1 MVATKI
7 FLSPELAK
15 IMSSLIQKIDRIIEE
30 RSLLNHPFYQI
41 WSDGKL
47 THEALEG
54 YSKEYYQL
62 VKAVPIFMTQLMDY
76 VPASLYNELDYN
88 QQEEYSHISLWE
100 RFAGGLGVSRNELM
114 NYEGLYKTN
123 HAISGMHSLMSSFV
137 SGSATMYALE
147 KEIPKISQIKLEGL
161 AEFYGLTSEDVTK
174 YFKEH
179 MEADIRHTKSWQK
192 IIDGFSGYDQE
203 IISAAESSVTCQNL
217 LLDSCY
223 EEYC

>member
-1 MVATKI
+1 
-7 FLSPELAK
+7 
-15 IMSSLIQKIDRIIEE
+15 MSSLIQKIDRIIEE
-30 RSLLNHPFYQI
+30 RSLLNHPFYQA

-47 THEALEG
+47 TREALTG

-62 VKAVPIFMTQLMDY
+62 VKAVPIFMTQLMDH
-76 VPASLYNELDYN
+76 VPSNLYNELDFH
-88 QQEEYSHISLWE
+88 QKEEFSHIVMWE
-100 RFAGGLGVSRNELM
+100 RFASGLGVSRDDLL
-114 NYEGLYKTN
+114 NYDGLYKTN
-123 HAISGMHSLMSSFV
+123 HAISGMNHLMGTLESGATAMYSF
-137 SGSATMYALE
+137 E

-179 MEADIRHTKSWQK
+179 MEADIRHAASWEKLVDSLTQ
-192 IIDGFSGYDQE
+192 DDNE

>member
-1 MVATKI
+1 MH
-7 FLSPELAK
+7 
-15 IMSSLIQKIDRIIEE
+15 SLIQKLDRIIEE
-30 RSLLNHPFYQI
+30 RSLLKHPFYQS

-47 THEALEG
+47 TREALAG

-62 VKAVPIFMTQLMDY
+62 VKAVPIFMTQLMDQ
-76 VPASLYNELDYN
+76 VPSSLHDELDFH
-88 QQEEYSHISLWE
+88 QQEEFSHIGMWE
-100 RFAGGLGVSRNELM
+100 RFASGLGVSRNDLL
-114 NYEGLYKTN
+114 NYNGLYKTN
-123 HAISGMHSLMSSFV
+123 HAVSGMHHLMGSLE
-137 SGSATMYALE
+137 SGVVAMYAFE

-179 MEADIRHTKSWQK
+179 TEADIRHTASWK
-192 IIDGFSGYDQE
+192 KLINLVTSE
-203 IISAAESSVTCQNL
+203 EHELISAAESSVTCQNL

>member
-1 MVATKI
+1 MNR
-7 FLSPELAK
+7 
-15 IMSSLIQKIDRIIEE
+15 LIQKIDRIIEE
-30 RSLLNHPFYQI
+30 RSLLKHPFYQT

-47 THEALEG
+47 TREALAG

-62 VKAVPIFMTQLMDY
+62 VKAVPIFMTQLMDH
-76 VPASLYNELDYN
+76 VPASLHNELDFN
-88 QQEEYSHISLWE
+88 QKEEFSHINLWE
-100 RFAGGLGVSRNELM
+100 RFAGGLDISYEELK
-114 NYEGLYKTN
+114 NHGGLYTTN
-123 HAISGMHSLMSSFV
+123 YAISGIYSLMSSFV
-137 SGSATMYALE
+137 SGSTAMYALE
-147 KEIPKISQIKLEGL
+147 KEIPKISEIKLQGL

-179 MEADIRHTKSWQK
+179 MEADIRHTASWK
-192 IIDGFSGYDQE
+192 KVIDGFSGHDQE

>member
-1 MVATKI
+1 MH
-7 FLSPELAK
+7 
-15 IMSSLIQKIDRIIEE
+15 SLIQKLVRTIEE
-30 RSLLNHPFYQI
+30 RSLLKHPFYQS

-47 THEALEG
+47 TREALAG

-62 VKAVPIFMTQLMDY
+62 VKAVPIFMTQLMDH
-76 VPASLYNELDYN
+76 VPSSLYDELDFH
-88 QQEEYSHISLWE
+88 QQEEFSHIGMWE
-100 RFAGGLGVSRNELM
+100 RFASGLGVSRNDLL
-114 NYEGLYKTN
+114 NYNGLYKTN
-123 HAISGMHSLMSSFV
+123 HAISGMYQLMGSLE
-137 SGSATMYALE
+137 SGAVAMYALE

-179 MEADIRHTKSWQK
+179 TEVDIRHTASWK
-192 IIDGFSGYDQE
+192 KLINSVISE
-203 IISAAESSVTCQNL
+203 EHELISAAESSITCQNL

>member
-1 MVATKI
+1 MN
-7 FLSPELAK
+7 SP
-15 IMSSLIQKIDRIIEE
+15 IHKIDRIIEE
-30 RSLLNHPFYQI
+30 RSLLNHPFYQA

-47 THEALEG
+47 TREALTG

-62 VKAVPIFMTQLMDY
+62 VKAVPIFMTQLMDQ
-76 VPASLYNELDYN
+76 VPSSLYDELDLH
-88 QQEEYSHISLWE
+88 QQEEFSHIGMWE
-100 RFAGGLGVSRNELM
+100 RFASGLDVSRNDLL
-114 NYEGLYKTN
+114 NHDGLYKTN
-123 HAISGMHSLMSSFV
+123 HAISGMHHLMGSLE
-137 SGSATMYALE
+137 SGVTAMYALE

-179 MEADIRHTKSWQK
+179 MEADIRHTASWERLV
-192 IIDGFSGYDQE
+192 DSLTSDENE

>member
-1 MVATKI
+1 
-7 FLSPELAK
+7 
-15 IMSSLIQKIDRIIEE
+15 MSSLIQKIDRIIEE
-30 RSLLNHPFYQI
+30 RSLLNHPFYQT

-47 THEALEG
+47 TREALAG

-62 VKAVPIFMTQLMDY
+62 VKAVPIFMTQLLDY
-76 VPASLYNELDYN
+76 TPESLYDELDYN
-88 QQEEYSHISLWE
+88 QQEEFSHIGLWE
-100 RFAGGLGVSRNELM
+100 RFASGLGISRKELS

-123 HAISGMHSLMSSFV
+123 HAIAGMHSLMSSFV
-137 SGSATMYALE
+137 SGSAAMYALE

-179 MEADIRHTKSWQK
+179 MEADVRHTASWK
-192 IIDGFSGYDQE
+192 RVIDGFSENDQE
-203 IISAAESSVTCQNL
+203 IINAAESSVTCQNL

>member
-1 MVATKI
+1 
-7 FLSPELAK
+7 
-15 IMSSLIQKIDRIIEE
+15 MSTLVQKIDRIIEE
-30 RSLLNHPFYQI
+30 RSLLNHPFYQT
-41 WSDGKL
+41 WSDGEL
-47 THEALEG
+47 TREALAG

-62 VKAVPIFMTQLMDY
+62 VKAVPIFMTQL
-76 VPASLYNELDYN
+76 LDYAPESLHDELNHN
-88 QQEEYSHISLWE
+88 QQEEFSHISLWQ
-100 RFAGGLGVSRNELM
+100 RFAGGLGISNQELA
-114 NYEGLYKTN
+114 NYEGLVKTN
-123 HAISGMHSLMSSFV
+123 HAISGMDSLMSSLV
-137 SGSATMYALE
+137 SGSAAMYALE

-179 MEADIRHTKSWQK
+179 MEADIRHTASWKK

>member
-1 MVATKI
+1 MN
-7 FLSPELAK
+7 
-15 IMSSLIQKIDRIIEE
+15 SLIHKIDRIIEE
-30 RSLLNHPFYQI
+30 RSLLNHPYYQT

-47 THEALEG
+47 THEALAG

-62 VKAVPIFMTQLMDY
+62 VKAVPIFMTQLLDY
-76 VPASLYNELDYN
+76 VPESLHNELDFN
-88 QQEEYSHISLWE
+88 QQEEFSHISLWE
-100 RFAGGLGVSRNELM
+100 QFASGLGISCKELT
-114 NYEGLYKTN
+114 NYDGLYKTN
-123 HAISGMHSLMSSFV
+123 HAIDGMHSLMSSLV
-137 SGSATMYALE
+137 SGSTAMYALE

-179 MEADIRHTKSWQK
+179 MEADVRHTASWK
-192 IIDGFSGYDQE
+192 KVIDGFSEHDQE